1 MAYSLQYNIYVAS
14 KRGLGEFPEIQ
25 DGGLNDGCR
34 WIFFFFFEEI
44 LVCPMGFS
52 HFLADGAVFY
62 IYCIKLSLY
71 SLYVSPE
78 DSEQMTRTVA
88 GGRKHI

>member
-34 WIFFFFFEEI
+34 WIFFFFFLKKSFASPLFI
-44 LVCPMGFS
+44 FF
-52 HFLADGAVFY
+52 FLHCYFTVEAAFL
-62 IYCIKLSLY
+62 IKLKLIVFLFSF
-71 SLYVSPE
+71 
-78 DSEQMTRTVA
+78 
-88 GGRKHI
+88 